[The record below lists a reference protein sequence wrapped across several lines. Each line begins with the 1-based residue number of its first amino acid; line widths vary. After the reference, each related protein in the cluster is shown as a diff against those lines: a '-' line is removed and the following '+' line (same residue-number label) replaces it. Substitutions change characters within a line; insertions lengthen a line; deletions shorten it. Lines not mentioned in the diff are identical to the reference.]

1 MNTIIEV
8 TVSTQTKLNKSK
20 YYYAVLHWLD
30 PMKKGKIKK
39 YNGEYKWITTKVQYV
54 DEKQKRLH
62 NKAKQEADNKAEEI
76 RKAFQEKLNKVTTNL
91 NTSNQEKAKQKFSDY
106 LLEWAENQVGTKED
120 TTSSTYITNI
130 KGIIAPY
137 FEESGITLEE
147 LQPIHL
153 QEFYNAQY
161 KRILTKG
168 KNKGKT
174 VSKNTVNHYH
184 QNIHKALN
192 DAVKLDI
199 IPYNPD
205 DKTIVAPPDDYIAS
219 YYNEDEAMELLE
231 KVKDN
236 PLEIIISIATCYG
249 LRRSEILGLKWSA
262 INFTNN
268 TFTIKHKVTQA
279 TIKNKRVIV
288 QKDKM
293 KNKSSYRSLPLIDNI
308 RELLLKEK
316 AKQDKNKKLYGNT
329 YKNKDNYICVQD
341 DGELLKPDTITD
353 KVPNFIESVGLRR
366 ITLHNLRHSCASILL
381 ANGISMKEIQ
391 EWLGHSSYNTT
402 ANIYAHLDTTAKEKS
417 ANTMNN
423 ILNKRKIA

>member
-1 MNTIIEV
+1 MYIEV
-8 TVSTQTKLNKSK
+8 TVSTQTKLNKSP
-20 YYYAVLHWLD
+20 YYYAVLHWID
-30 PMKKGKIKK
+30 PLKKQEKLS
-39 YNGEYKWITTKVQYV
+39 YNGDYKWVTTKVKYI
-54 DEKQKRLH
+54 DPKQKRLH
-62 NKAKQEADNKAEEI
+62 KQANQEANNKAEEI
-76 RKAFQEKLNKVTTNL
+76 RKNFEEELNKKSNKINTN
-91 NTSNQEKAKQKFSDY
+91 SNSDKANQKFSDY
-106 LLEWAENQVGTKED
+106 LLEWAENQVGKKED

-137 FEESGITLEE
+137 FDERAITLRE
-147 LQPIHL
+147 LQPIHI

-168 KNKGKT
+168 KNKGKI

-205 DKTIVAPPDDYIAS
+205 DKTIVAPPDEYIAS

-231 KVKDN
+231 KVKGK
-236 PLEIIISIATCYG
+236 PLEIIINIATCYG
-249 LRRSEILGLKWSA
+249 LRRSEILGLKWEA

-293 KNKSSYRSLPLIDNI
+293 KNKSSYRSLPLIDSI

-316 AKQDKNKKLYGNT
+316 SRQDKNKKLYGNT

-353 KVPNFIESVGLRR
+353 KVPKFIKSVGLRR

-417 ANTMNN
+417 AKTMNN
-423 ILNKRKIA
+423 ILSKMNIA

>member
-1 MNTIIEV
+1 MISV
-8 TVSTQTKLNKSK
+8 TVSTQTKLEKSPF
-20 YYYAVLHWLD
+20 YYAVLHWVD
-30 PMKKGKIKK
+30 PIIKKDKYKWKTTKIK
-39 YNGEYKWITTKVQYV
+39 YI

-62 NKAKQEADNKAEEI
+62 KQAEQEANNKAEEI
-76 RKAFQEKLNKVTTNL
+76 RKNFEEKLNKKNTNQ
-91 NTSNQEKAKQKFSDY
+91 NVKNINAKSKQKFSEY

-137 FEESGITLEE
+137 FEKSAITLEE
-147 LQPIHL
+147 LQPIHI

-161 KRILTKG
+161 KRVLTKG

-249 LRRSEILGLKWSA
+249 LRRSEILGLKWGA

-293 KNKSSYRSLPLIDNI
+293 KNKSSYRSLPLIDSI

-316 AKQDKNKKLYGNT
+316 ARQDKNKELYGNT

-353 KVPNFIESVGLRR
+353 KVPTFIESVGLRR